1 MHGIVARTD
10 ISFNL
15 KWKIFSCSVKPIR
28 RKTFSEKMVGDENS
42 LDNTLIVKDLSFKFK
57 ILVSISGE
65 LSKATSIFYIDSSA
79 TIRIYFDPDRV

>member
-1 MHGIVARTD
+1 MG
-10 ISFNL
+10 
-15 KWKIFSCSVKPIR
+15 
-28 RKTFSEKMVGDENS
+28 EENF

-79 TIRIYFDPDRV
+79 TIRIYRIVASRSTSRLVTCLGLFRLVMKGIFGPYVL